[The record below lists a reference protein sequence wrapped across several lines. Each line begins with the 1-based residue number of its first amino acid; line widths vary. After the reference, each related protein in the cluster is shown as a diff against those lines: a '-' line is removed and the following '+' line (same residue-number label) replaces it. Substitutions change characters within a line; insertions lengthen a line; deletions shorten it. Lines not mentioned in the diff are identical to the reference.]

1 MRRDKPD
8 VPQSAPSTPA
18 TPDRLLEAGRAL
30 FVQRGFDGASV
41 RAITEAAGANLG
53 AVTYHFDS
61 KREFYCEVAERV
73 LSPLRQ
79 AVTEAVATAGAPIE
93 RIEAVVNA
101 FFEVLEGSPDLP
113 HFMLQEVAQGT
124 EPARPVLL
132 TMRHVLG
139 SLVDVIRQG
148 QEDGSMRDGDPALT
162 AISIV
167 AQPVHLTLVRRHL
180 IMAAALD
187 LDDAS
192 VRQSVR
198 RHVLQFVRAALLDSR

>member
-1 MRRDKPD
+1 MP
-8 VPQSAPSTPA
+8 PSAPSTPA
-18 TPDRLLEAGRAL
+18 TPERLLDAGRAL
-30 FVQRGFDGASV
+30 FAQRGFDGASV

-53 AVTYHFDS
+53 AVTYHFES

-79 AVTEAVATAGAPIE
+79 AVTEAAATSAPPIE

-101 FFEVLEGSPDLP
+101 FFELLEQSPDLP

-124 EPARPVLL
+124 EPARPVLM
-132 TMRHVLG
+132 TMRHVLQTL
-139 SLVDVIRQG
+139 SDVIREG
-148 QEDGSMRDGDPALT
+148 QEDGSTRDCDPALT

-167 AQPVHLTLVRRHL
+167 SQPVHLTLVRRHL
-180 IMAAALD
+180 IMAAGLD

-192 VRQSVR
+192 VRKSVR
-198 RHVLQFVRAALLDSR
+198 RHVLEFVRAALLDSR